1 VSAKSDGLENSAGN
15 ELDTA
20 SFARCAKTNK
30 LIYDPL
36 AMNSNCRD

>member
-1 VSAKSDGLENSAGN
+1 VSAKSDGHKNTAGK

-20 SFARCAKTNK
+20 SIARCAKTNK